1 MDVDLELQAKDLF
14 KEVIWDG
21 DVEHIAIWID
31 GDWSVTSTTHFDE
44 RIKKHHP
51 VYVLNLRE
59 VFSKIDFSFDTV
71 EQIINGIEDRLN
83 GRHPID
89 V

>member
-1 MDVDLELQAKDLF
+1 MEVDLELQAKDLF

-21 DVEHIAIWID
+21 SVERIAVWLD

-44 RIKKHHP
+44 RIKNDHP

-59 VFSKIDFSFDTV
+59 VFSEVNFSFESI
-71 EQIINGIEDRLN
+71 EQLINRIEDRLN
-83 GRHPID
+83 GRDPID
-89 V
+89 A